1 MMVEELKLM
10 YEWNGGLDD
19 VVAALRKKATG
30 EGELFPDMDKVRTLL
45 ATDEQATKVHPQLKA
60 ALRENML
67 QCAQESTSGT
77 NRSTKENQR
86 TSRSREYVK

>member
-1 MMVEELKLM
+1 MVEELKLM

-19 VVAALRKKATG
+19 VVAALRKKVTG

-60 ALRENML
+60 AFRQNML
-67 QCAQESTSGT
+67 HCAQESTSGT
-77 NRSTKENQR
+77 NHSTKENEELR
-86 TSRSREYVK
+86 DLENT